1 MDSTAPAPGGQ
12 TAEFIGGYRVHPAA
26 SIFPLLEG
34 EEFNYLCESIRT
46 QGVLHPIIVRGDELI
61 DGRNRLRA
69 VEHLRA
75 DGWRGSCPVTQWRD
89 DGRNVAEFIH
99 AANIERRHLTP
110 DAAAM
115 ASAAIFPLIQAEA
128 AERRKATQF
137 AGKAG
142 PGRGKKTVT
151 TDSSEPFRDR
161 KADDAR
167 STIGQIAKK
176 ANTSMHKA
184 RQAVAVQKAVAAG
197 ELPEEA
203 PQEVMSGKKKLRDVL
218 PKVSKAPAT
227 QSHGGIHGFEVHPA
241 LQLIPRMST
250 PEIIDLANDIKKNGQ
265 QEPVVLWNGQLIDGR
280 NRVEACRRLGR
291 EPIRAE
297 LDFNEDPIAYIR
309 SANLC
314 RVGVG
319 KADRQRFDAAIKRL
333 RDAAEGGA
341 A

>member
-1 MDSTAPAPGGQ
+1 MEAKES
-12 TAEFIGGYRVHPAA
+12 IGGYRVHPAA
-26 SIFPLLEG
+26 SIFPLLDG

-75 DGWRGSCPVTQWRD
+75 DGWRGSCPVTQWHD

-99 AANIERRHLTP
+99 ATNIDRRHLTP

-137 AGKAG
+137 EKGKSPN
-142 PGRGKKTVT
+142 PGGKPKAEARTE
-151 TDSSEPFRDR
+151 SSEPDRDH
-161 KADDAR
+161 KAEDSR

-176 ANTSMHKA
+176 AKTSMHKA

-218 PKVSKAPAT
+218 PKTKKPKA
-227 QSHGGIHGFEVHPA
+227 
-241 LQLIPRMST
+241 
-250 PEIIDLANDIKKNGQ
+250 KKQ
-265 QEPVVLWNGQLIDGR
+265 QEP
-280 NRVEACRRLGR
+280 EAPGHIKL
-291 EPIRAE
+291 
-297 LDFNEDPIAYIR
+297 L
-309 SANLC
+309 
-314 RVGVG
+314 
-319 KADRQRFDAAIKRL
+319 RQL
-333 RDAAEGGA
+333 RDLIEQYREADYPLELLKDELHTHFERL
-341 A
+341 